1 LGFAEGWL
9 DGGACDC
16 AGAGRGPGEACAFN
30 LAGMTEI
37 VSRNPQLR
45 AIEVF
50 FIFKVGL
57 NFTSLN
63 AK

>member
-1 LGFAEGWL
+1 
-9 DGGACDC
+9 
-16 AGAGRGPGEACAFN
+16 
-30 LAGMTEI
+30 MTEI